1 MLKPIF
7 LAAMLLAGCEY
18 NVQNSS
24 GAEYLAATPAAAGKL
39 DQRITRAASVEP
51 LLRFPARIGLARIVQ
66 GKLTTIPPGE
76 GSLWGNMAESHKAMG
91 QFIPISPLIAEFT
104 EHQTRWAGADRSDV
118 VETIRLG
125 AARQH
130 LDAVLIY
137 EVGARARKG
146 SNLLAIGDL
155 TIIGAAI
162 LPSRTIKAQGV
173 AQALLIDVR
182 NSYPYGTAQ
191 AQADI
196 SRLSVA
202 FGSYERKEA
211 ARLKAI
217 EKTVGNLIPEV
228 EKMMLQVV
236 QMRSR

>member
-1 MLKPIF
+1 M
-7 LAAMLLAGCEY
+7 ADRHSWG
-18 NVQNSS
+18 
-24 GAEYLAATPAAAGKL
+24 
-39 DQRITRAASVEP
+39 
-51 LLRFPARIGLARIVQ
+51 
-66 GKLTTIPPGE
+66 GE
-76 GSLWGNMAESHKAMG
+76 E
-91 QFIPISPLIAEFT
+91 
-104 EHQTRWAGADRSDV
+104 RSDV
-118 VETIRLG
+118 VETIRVG

-146 SNLLAIGDL
+146 ANVLALGDL

-162 LPSRTIKAQGV
+162 LPSHNIKAQGV

-182 NSYPYGTAQ
+182 NAYPYGTAQ
-191 AQADI
+191 ADADI

-217 EKTVGNLIPEV
+217 EKTVENLVPEV

-236 QMRSR
+236 DARSR